1 MGGTAAARD
10 EVVDSPQANAGQVFL
25 IQMDSNIE
33 SHGSI
38 EENTLA
44 SAAGARPAKTNN
56 QKH

>member
-1 MGGTAAARD
+1 VNSTFTAY
-10 EVVDSPQANAGQVFL
+10 QANAGQVFL

-44 SAAGARPAKTNN
+44 PAAGARPAKTNN